1 MSDINL
7 DWNEIFHTVAE
18 TKSFT
23 KASDILGQDK
33 STISRNIDL
42 LEQQL
47 NTKLFYRTNKGVTLT
62 TDGRKYFD
70 FIDKGLSY
78 FKAGEKLVKA
88 NNDIDTGE
96 LTIGALSHISHFYLI
111 DKIEKIKNDHPGLKI
126 KILTG
131 SSGKNL
137 IELLENHK
145 IDFALDST
153 TMDITNKDIQ
163 KEQLK
168 VIDNYENSKETSFL
182 IIDNIFISKVPLEIK
197 KLKELETIKLILG
210 INTTNTSQEL
220 MKLMEEHNVD
230 IEPDLEID
238 ITELKVDATKK
249 GLGIAYVMRDA
260 VKNEIENGELYEVKL
275 PIELPS
281 SSINLLYLKD
291 QLTSVDKKFI
301 KNYLK
306 K

>member
-168 VIDNYENSKETSFL
+168 VIDN
-182 IIDNIFISKVPLEIK
+182 IFISKVPLEIK

>member
-62 TDGRKYFD
+62 ADGRKYFD

-96 LTIGALSHISHFYLI
+96 ITIGALSHISHFYLI
-111 DKIEKIKNDHPGLKI
+111 DRIEKIKKDHPGLKI

-137 IELLENHK
+137 IELFLKANLTLDEKYVVLEN
-145 IDFALDST
+145 ILNISS
-153 TMDITNKDIQ
+153 
-163 KEQLK
+163 K
-168 VIDNYENSKETSFL
+168 VYYLNCLNSFS
-182 IIDNIFISKVPLEIK
+182 IIDVISALFISSRPCIV
-197 KLKELETIKLILG
+197 
-210 INTTNTSQEL
+210 
-220 MKLMEEHNVD
+220 
-230 IEPDLEID
+230 
-238 ITELKVDATKK
+238 
-249 GLGIAYVMRDA
+249 
-260 VKNEIENGELYEVKL
+260 
-275 PIELPS
+275 S
-281 SSINLLYLKD
+281 S
-291 QLTSVDKKFI
+291 
-301 KNYLK
+301 
-306 K
+306 

>member
-62 TDGRKYFD
+62 ADGRKYFD

-88 NNDIDTGE
+88 NNDINTGE
-96 LTIGALSHISHFYLI
+96 ITIGALSHISHFYLI
-111 DKIEKIKNDHPGLKI
+111 DRIEKIKKDHPGLKI

-168 VIDNYENSKETSFL
+168 VIDN
-182 IIDNIFISKVPLEIK
+182 IFISAVPLEIK
-197 KLKELETIKLILG
+197 QLKDLETKKLILG
-210 INTTNTSQEL
+210 LNTTNTSQEL
-220 MKLMEEHNVD
+220 KKLMEEHNVD
-230 IEPDLEID
+230 IESDLEID

-260 VKNEIENGELYEVKL
+260 VKNEIKNRELYEVKL

-281 SSINLLYLKD
+281 SSINLLYLKG